1 MSVIKALS
9 KKAWVHRL
17 ICSLLAAYIRFVR
30 LTTHWTVEGTE
41 ARDRLFAEG
50 KPFIIALWHNRICM
64 MPYAYAEQSN
74 RMCVVT
80 SGHRDGRLVLDTM
93 ERFGFDGIPVDS
105 KDGAKATRIVIRR
118 LKDGGHVG
126 ITPDG
131 PRGPALEVKEG
142 IIFIAAMAGVPIIP
156 VSYAVKKRRM
166 LNTWD
171 RFQVPLPFN
180 RGLCRWGEAIVLPAK
195 PDAETREQ
203 YRQMLHTILQDLTA
217 SCDRD
222 MGHVP

>member
-1 MSVIKALS
+1 MSVIKSLS

-30 LTTHWTVEGTE
+30 LTTKWSVVGTGS
-41 ARDRLFAEG
+41 RDELFGEG

-64 MPYAYAEQSN
+64 MPYAYAEQAKKL
-74 RMCVVT
+74 CVVT

-93 ERFGFDGIPVDS
+93 ERFGFDGIPIDS
-105 KDGAKATRIVIRR
+105 KDTTRATRAIIKR
-118 LKDGGHVG
+118 LKEGRHVG

-131 PRGPALEVKEG
+131 PRGPALEVKDG

-156 VSYAVKKRRM
+156 VSYSVKKRKT

-180 RGLCRWGEAIVLPAK
+180 RGICRWGEPIYIQKK
-195 PDAETREQ
+195 PDAEAQERC
-203 YRQMLHTILQDLTA
+203 RQDLYNSLQTLTKT
-217 SCDRD
+217 CDQE
-222 MGHVP
+222 MGHLS